1 MTDEERA
8 MMLEHASYWREQME
22 RGKVLLFG
30 PVADPEGPWGLGV
43 VKAQSE
49 EEVRTFEAG
58 DPAIQSG
65 RGFSYKTLPMLQATA
80 T

>member
-1 MTDEERA
+1 
-8 MMLEHASYWREQME
+8 
-22 RGKVLLFG
+22 VLVFG

-43 VKAQSE
+43 VKAESE
-49 EEVRTFEAG
+49 EEVKTFEAG

-65 RGFSYKTLPMLQATA
+65 RGFSYKTLPMLQAVTA